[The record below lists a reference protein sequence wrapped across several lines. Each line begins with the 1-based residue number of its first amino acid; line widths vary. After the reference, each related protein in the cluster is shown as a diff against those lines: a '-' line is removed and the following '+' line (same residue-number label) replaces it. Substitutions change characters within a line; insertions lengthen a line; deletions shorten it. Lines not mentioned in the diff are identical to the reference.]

1 MPSYSHTETVNAAPE
16 SIFAVLEDVAR
27 TPEWLARCTQLDKLS
42 DGPVGVGTKLRYHY
56 TQGRQSGVMDGEV
69 VAFAA
74 NQRLTNKFTDSMMNV
89 SVDFALA
96 PGEAAGTTSLTHTID
111 IEAKGFLGKLLT
123 PVISR
128 QLPDQTKG
136 AMAALKALVEG
147 SA

>member
-1 MPSYSHTETVNAAPE
+1 
-16 SIFAVLEDVAR
+16 
-27 TPEWLARCTQLDKLS
+27 
-42 DGPVGVGTKLRYHY
+42 
-56 TQGRQSGVMDGEV
+56 
-69 VAFAA
+69 
-74 NQRLTNKFTDSMMNV
+74 
-89 SVDFALA
+89 VDFALA